1 MSLFR
6 LKLPLLVSAL
16 AFAGVTHA
24 ATTLLSEGFD
34 DGSSALAGQGWLID
48 NQSTP
53 GGSTTW
59 FEPGAGAVIPAYSGS
74 SYMAANYHSS
84 GDGGTVDNWLISPTF
99 STATAGYVTL
109 YLIGGNEVIGDIL
122 SIDTLK
128 FGFSNGSATTSDFG
142 MGSTVTAPAGWT
154 AYTFAYAAGGAGS
167 VGRFAIEYTGDWAVA
182 DYVGV
187 DSLSITAVPEPAT
200 WALFALGAAAIVAR
214 RRRSAR

>member
-16 AFAGVTHA
+16 AFTGATHA
-24 ATTLLSEGFD
+24 TTTLISEGFD
-34 DGSSALAGQGWLID
+34 HDSGALAGQGWVID

-59 FEPGAGAVIPAYSGS
+59 FEPGDGALLPAYSGS
-74 SYMAANYHSS
+74 SYMAANYLSA

-99 STATAGYVTL
+99 STASGGYVTL
-109 YLIGGNEVIGDIL
+109 YLIGANEVIGDYV
-122 SIDTLK
+122 SSDTLK

-154 AYTFAYAAGGAGS
+154 AYTFTYAAGGAGA
-167 VGRFAIEYTGDWAVA
+167 VGRFAIEYTGDSAVV
-182 DYVGV
+182 DYVGI
-187 DSLSITAVPEPAT
+187 DSLSINAVPEPAT
-200 WALFALGAAAIVAR
+200 WAMFALGAAALVAR

>member
-16 AFAGVTHA
+16 AFAGAAH
-24 ATTLLSEGFD
+24 ATTTLISEGFD
-34 DGSSALAGQGWLID
+34 NDSSTLAGKGWVID
-48 NQSTP
+48 NQSTL

-74 SYMAANYHSS
+74 SYMAANYLSS
-84 GDGGTVDNWLISPTF
+84 GDDGTVDNWLISPTF
-99 STATAGYVTL
+99 STAKAVEVTL
-109 YLIGGNEVIGDIL
+109 YLTGANEDGF
-122 SIDTLK
+122 IDTLK
-128 FGFSNGSATTSDFG
+128 FGFSGGSATTSDFS

-154 AYTFAYAAGGAGS
+154 AYTFAFAAGGADS
-167 VGRFAIEYTGDWAVA
+167 VGRFAIEYTGDWANL

-187 DSLSITAVPEPAT
+187 DSLSINAVPEPAT
-200 WALFALGAAAIVAR
+200 WAMFALGAAAVIAR

>member
-6 LKLPLLVSAL
+6 HKLPLLVSAL

-24 ATTLLSEGFD
+24 ATTVISEGFD
-34 DGSSALAGQGWLID
+34 NDSSTLAGKGWVIS

-74 SYMAANYHSS
+74 SYMAANYLSS
-84 GDGGTVDNWLISPTF
+84 GDNGTVDNWLISPTF
-99 STATAGYVTL
+99 STALAGHVTL
-109 YLIGGNEVIGDIL
+109 YLIGANETDGDFV
-122 SIDTLK
+122 SNDTLK
-128 FGFSNGSATTSDFG
+128 FGFSNGGAAISDFG
-142 MGSTVTAPAGWT
+142 MGSLVTAPAGWT

-167 VGRFAIEYTGDWAVA
+167 VGRFAIEYTGDGDTL

-187 DSLSITAVPEPAT
+187 DSVSINAVPEPAT
-200 WALFALGAAAIVAR
+200 WAMFGLGAAALVAR